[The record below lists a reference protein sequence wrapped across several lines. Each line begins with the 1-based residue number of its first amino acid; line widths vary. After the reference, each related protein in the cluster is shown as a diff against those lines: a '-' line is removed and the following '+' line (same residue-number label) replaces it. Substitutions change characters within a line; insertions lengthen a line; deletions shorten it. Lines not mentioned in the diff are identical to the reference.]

1 MHIYLNPNHT
11 NFALWSYNKQ
21 GIIMQNM
28 EIKLLDTLRQNI
40 ILYRG
45 GSRAAAII
53 TKRSILILQ
62 QP

>member
-28 EIKLLDTLRQNI
+28 EIKLLNTLRQNM
-40 ILYRG
+40 ILCRG
-45 GSRAAAII
+45 GSTSKIERFVS
-53 TKRSILILQ
+53 R
-62 QP
+62 